1 MTTVSV
7 ATTLVTVA
15 GLVAGQGGGGG
26 YNPGDGNDG
35 GGRPGGD
42 HGGGGRY
49 NPDNGGN
56 GNSGGPNNS
65 GRPDNNGGCGYNP
78 GGGGYNPGSSGM
90 HILVFRSCS
99 APFFLHKTLCTL
111 HPSMSAHTFVSM
123 LRLIRCM
130 EVRRTRKSEICI

>member
-35 GGRPGGD
+35 GGRPGG
-42 HGGGGRY
+42 Y

-56 GNSGGPNNS
+56 GNVGGPDNS
-65 GRPDNNGGCGYNP
+65 GRPDNNGGFGYNP

-90 HILVFRSCS
+90 HNLVFRSCS
-99 APFFLHKTLCTL
+99 APFFLHKTLCIL

-123 LRLIRCM
+123 LRLIHCM
-130 EVRRTRKSEICI
+130 EAPRTSKSEICI